1 MSSRVQLGLNVAD
14 LDAAIDFYGK
24 AFGVEPNKVKPGYAN
39 FVVAN
44 PPLKLVLFE
53 RPDGG
58 TINHLGVEVADTQ
71 EVHEATKHLQTAGL
85 DTRLEDGVDCCHAV
99 QDKVWA
105 TDPDGLE
112 WEWYTVLA
120 DTENL
125 APVAGTCCS
134 PADEATTKETV
145 SACC

>member
-1 MSSRVQLGLNVAD
+1 MGETMSRVQLGLNVSD
-14 LDAAIDFYGK
+14 IDSAVAFYEK
-24 AFGVEPNKVKPGYAN
+24 AFGVTAAKRRPGYAN
-39 FVVAN
+39 FEIAE

-58 TINHLGVEVADTQ
+58 TINHLGVEVDDTAD
-71 EVHEATKHLQTAGL
+71 VHRATRHLRSVGL
-85 DTRLEDGVDCCHAV
+85 DTRIEDGVDCCHAV

-120 DTENL
+120 DS
-125 APVAGTCCS
+125 PV
-134 PADEATTKETV
+134 PEATDPEP
-145 SACC
+145 ACC

>member
-1 MSSRVQLGLNVAD
+1 MSSRVQLGLNVSD
-14 LDAAIDFYGK
+14 LEAAVEFYGK
-24 AFGVEPNKVKPGYAN
+24 AFGVEPAKLRPGYAN
-39 FVVAN
+39 FVVAD

-53 RPDGG
+53 RPEGG
-58 TINHLGVEVADTQ
+58 TINHLGVEVADTEQ
-71 EVHEATKHLQTAGL
+71 VHAATGHLRDAGL

-105 TDPDGLE
+105 TDPDGVE

-120 DTENL
+120 D
-125 APVAGTCCS
+125 S
-134 PADEATTKETV
+134 PLPAEA